1 MPRVHINLSTETLER
16 LQSYITNKY
25 GAGKL
30 ALSLTVE
37 QAVREFLERE
47 ELKDTPASDDKGR

>member
-16 LQSYITNKY
+16 LQSYIANKY

-47 ELKDTPASDDKGR
+47 LKDRLTSDDKGK